1 MKYLYECHL
10 LAQFLHCTDRAILYP
25 DKIQQSRLFHFRI
38 YMCAP
43 SCAYSEWKPAIFI
56 TEALNVLGISYLGC

>member
-10 LAQFLHCTDRAILYP
+10 LAQFLHCTYRAILYP
-25 DKIQQSRLFHFRI
+25 DKIQHPRHFHFII

-43 SCAYSEWKPAIFI
+43 SCAYSEWKTAIFI
-56 TEALNVLGISYLGC
+56 TEALNVLGISYPGC